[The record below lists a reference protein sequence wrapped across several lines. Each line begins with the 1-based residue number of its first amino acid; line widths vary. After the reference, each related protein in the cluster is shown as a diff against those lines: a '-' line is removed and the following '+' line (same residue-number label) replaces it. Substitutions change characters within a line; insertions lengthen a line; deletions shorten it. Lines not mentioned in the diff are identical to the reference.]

1 MKRVL
6 IIAILT
12 LLAISSGFADGY
24 PAEEAEHWEKV
35 RQLEQLADRF
45 KAETGFTGTI
55 SHDLNRMCL
64 GTYRGRF
71 AGIQVTAESDTATFR
86 AAFEQILDK
95 VLPYTFAKRE
105 QLIRSRITRNL
116 GRIETEFYQQV
127 NGYRVE
133 GIGRLII
140 AYDSGRYGF
149 VIGNGTVVL
158 PEITQIN
165 YNSEEATNIAI
176 QYHRAKCSQP
186 EQQNKPPY
194 LIEDL
199 RFFDSDT
206 SGYSLKYIIYIGDF
220 VYYVDASTGRLDW
233 NYAIGDDLSSF
244 TIKGKVYN
252 PFCNDPPVVLGDSLY
267 LTQIE
272 VKVNGETKYTN
283 DAGEA
288 SFQDSTVNS
297 FIVKMKCR
305 EYYLTDFTD

>member
-1 MKRVL
+1 MKRV
-6 IIAILT
+6 IFIAILT

-45 KAETGFTGTI
+45 KAETGFTGSIESSTE
-55 SHDLNRMCL
+55 RMRL
-64 GTYRGRF
+64 SYFDGRF
-71 AGIQVTAESDTATFR
+71 ADIQIAADADTASYR

-105 QLIRSRITRNL
+105 QLTSSRITHNQRT
-116 GRIETEFYQQV
+116 IETDYYQQI

-133 GIGRLII
+133 GAGRISFYYEKEYNRLE
-140 AYDSGRYGF
+140 
-149 VIGNGTVVL
+149 IGNGTVVL

-272 VKVNGETKYTN
+272 VKVNGETKHTN

-288 SFQDSTVNS
+288 SFKTLLLIPLS
-297 FIVKMKCR
+297 
-305 EYYLTDFTD
+305 

>member
-45 KAETGFTGTI
+45 KAETGFTGSIESSTE
-55 SHDLNRMCL
+55 RMRL
-64 GTYRGRF
+64 SYFDGRF
-71 AGIQVTAESDTATFR
+71 ADIQIAADADTASYR

-158 PEITQIN
+158 PETDALPTLSYKDAVQIAKS
-165 YNSEEATNIAI
+165 YYVEE
-176 QYHRAKCSQP
+176 
-186 EQQNKPPY
+186 
-194 LIEDL
+194 L
-199 RFFDSDT
+199 
-206 SGYSLKYIIYIGDF
+206 GYSEDVMITPKTHSITF
-220 VYYVDASTGRLDW
+220 VDIDGHYELCYVLGIPDPSRTNHEDYTIVINAITGRVKRLW
-233 NYAIGDDLSSF
+233 NESR
-244 TIKGKVYN
+244 
-252 PFCNDPPVVLGDSLY
+252 PVNFHV
-267 LTQIE
+267 TE
-272 VKVNGETKYTN
+272 
-283 DAGEA
+283 
-288 SFQDSTVNS
+288 
-297 FIVKMKCR
+297 
-305 EYYLTDFTD
+305 